1 MIFIVLF
8 GLVVQSPDT
17 IINVNDYKYGLID
30 YVKVEDINDIF
41 NITGNWDN
49 KKKAL
54 TLKKEDKSVILYL
67 ENPFINV
74 NKKVYQIVY
83 PLIMREGVLYLP
95 VPSLPDVLGGLLSPP
110 ILLKQDTLQIGG
122 ANIYGFQIKSKDGT
136 TEAIIKLDDNL
147 EHIFKGSG
155 DLWTVTIFEGKPLK
169 GIFPKNGK
177 GFIKSITTTITDSY
191 TEIKF
196 KLTRK
201 DFDVDV
207 KRAPGKIIF
216 SVKNKQ
222 KRVIKTIVI
231 DPGHGGKD
239 PGAIGYRGLK
249 EKDIALDIGKR
260 LARILKQRGY
270 NVIMT
275 RTTDEFIPLNERTQ
289 IADKA
294 HADLFVSI
302 HCNAAP
308 NTAKN
313 GTETYFLS
321 AAKTN
326 WARAVEAKENSSIRF
341 EKTAKNPNPSVN
353 YILWDLAQNE
363 FLKESSE
370 LAAEIQNHLV
380 KRIKRKNR
388 GVSQANFYV
397 LRLNYM
403 PAVLVE
409 TAFITNPTEAKLLS
423 KGKFREKIAQGIAD
437 GIDAFAKK
445 YAARY

>member
-1 MIFIVLF
+1 MILFVLF
-8 GLVVQSPDT
+8 GLTIQSQDT
-17 IINVNDYKYGLID
+17 VFTINSSRFGMIT
-30 YVKVEDINDIF
+30 YVKAEDIKEAF
-41 NITGNWDN
+41 NISAEWNTKN
-49 KKKAL
+49 KAL
-54 TLKKEDKSVILYL
+54 YLEKGKKVTIFL
-67 ENPFINV
+67 ENPFIKIENQV
-74 NKKVYQIVY
+74 VQLVY
-83 PLIMREGVLYLP
+83 PMIMKKGVLYIP
-95 VPSLPDVLGGLLSPP
+95 VTSLPDILSPL
-110 ILLKQDTLQIGG
+110 IGKSFSIKGDTLLYGN
-122 ANIYGFQIKSKDGT
+122 ANIHNFEIKYKDGKT
-136 TEAIIKLDDNL
+136 DAIIYLDDNL

-155 DLWTVTIFEGKPLK
+155 DLWTITIFEGRPLK
-169 GIFPKNGK
+169 GIFPENGE
-177 GFIKSITTTITDSY
+177 GFIKNITVRVTDAL

-196 KLTRK
+196 QLTK
-201 DFDVDV
+201 KTFDVDV
-207 KRAPGKIIF
+207 KRSPGKIVMSI
-216 SVKNKQ
+216 SNR
-222 KRVIKTIVI
+222 KRRMIKTVVI

-249 EKDIALDIGKR
+249 EKDVVLDVGKR
-260 LARILKQRGY
+260 LARILKEKGY

-275 RTTDEFIPLNERTQ
+275 RTTDEFIPLSERTK

-294 HADLFVSI
+294 RADLFVSI

-308 NTAKN
+308 LTQKN

-321 AAKTN
+321 AAKTD

-341 EKTAKNPNPSVN
+341 EKTPENPKPSVN

-370 LAAEIQNHLV
+370 LAIEIQESLC
-380 KRIKRKNR
+380 KEIKRKNR

-409 TAFITNPTEAKLLS
+409 TAFVSNPREGKLLS
-423 KGKFREKIAQGIAD
+423 SSKFRQKIAIGIAN

-445 YAARY
+445 YAQKY